1 MKWSRKRLRPERGD
15 GATRGDAAP
24 PSESSRRW
32 GPAGIEKCSPGRRSA
47 SIILFCVLVS
57 ASGCRQDMHNQP
69 KYIPLRD
76 SAFFKDNSSAR
87 PLPDDTVARGTLE
100 DDSSFYTG
108 KNGTAEVDALP
119 FPLTQQVL
127 DRGEDRFNIYCAPCH
142 DRNGTGNGMIVR
154 RGYRQ
159 PPSYH
164 IDRLR
169 QAPLGHFFDVMT
181 NGFGA
186 MPDYRAQ
193 IAARD
198 RWAIAAYIR
207 ALQYSQNAAVADL
220 TPDDRQK
227 LSQPAPSQAEGAA
240 KH

>member
-1 MKWSRKRLRPERGD
+1 MRTRSMKSN
-15 GATRGDAAP
+15 
-24 PSESSRRW
+24 
-32 GPAGIEKCSPGRRSA
+32 RSA
-47 SIILFCVLVS
+47 WRILPFVCLV
-57 ASGCRQDMHNQP
+57 AVGACRQDMHNQP

-76 SAFFKDNSSAR
+76 SQFFADGSSAR
-87 PLPDDTVARGTLE
+87 PLVEDTVARGTLQE
-100 DDSSFYTG
+100 DAAFYTG
-108 KNGTAEVDALP
+108 KENGTELATLP
-119 FPLTQQVL
+119 FPLTQEVL
-127 DRGEDRFNIYCAPCH
+127 DRGEQRFNIYCSPCH
-142 DRNGTGNGMIVR
+142 DRTGSGQGMIVR

-169 QAPLGHFFDVMT
+169 QAPIGHFFDVMT

-193 IAARD
+193 IAPRD

-207 ALQYSQNAAVADL
+207 ALQLSQHASESDVPAE
-220 TPDDRQK
+220 DRPK
-227 LSQPAPSQAEGAA
+227 LSQPASAPSEGAV